1 MKQGSNQGNASI
13 AWFKLAELITRRERE
28 KALNVYRLLAHSF
41 ERKAYALQLEGDILW
56 SLDDKA
62 ALEKYRQAAFLY
74 HKEKQW
80 VDAAGICE
88 HLYTMNPHDVEILS
102 HLIRYYTLLEWPE
115 RFSVRINDFVLLVEK
130 KIAQE
135 HQFVTAIKNIVE
147 DISDQGESLVRT
159 WLSAHLQEVMP
170 RLTSESIDQ
179 LNFIL
184 E

>member
-115 RFSVRINDFVLLVEK
+115 RFSLRINDFVLLVEK

-135 HQFVTAIKNIVE
+135 HQFITAIKNIIE
-147 DISDQGESLVRT
+147 DVAAHEEEHKRT
-159 WLSAHLQEVMP
+159 WLVLHLHEVMP
-170 RLTSESIDQ
+170 RLASECASQ
-179 LNFIL
+179 LSLIL
-184 E
+184 D